1 MRRPPRQQG
10 VAAAALLRWRAAR
23 LGLLVALVQHASAS
37 PAAVSSIDDS
47 SSPVIGILTQ
57 DWDANHTYMAA
68 SYAKFVEMGGGQAVA
83 IHHEAPLWQIR
94 QLYRSLNGVLLPGG
108 NAGPKYSD
116 ALSLLVNLT
125 LEAARGPSGD
135 RVPLLAICLGFEM
148 LVQDVAQNKSVRT
161 APWDSLE
168 LPLPLAVHNSSR
180 MFGGMPADLREHIVN
195 TNMTMHNHGAGA
207 SPEVFLSNARLRAA
221 FDVTSVAT
229 DRVGRVFANVIEG
242 KNDMPLYAT
251 IWHPEMVPFEHEL
264 PMIPH
269 SQLAVRV
276 SQWVGDFFVQQCR
289 ESNSRSF
296 PTADALASV
305 LITGDAGL
313 LTDCRGDGSQISE
326 CYYWERRSLL
336 HRHALVGNKT
346 APPGAVER

>member
-1 MRRPPRQQG
+1 MLSAVSQPASAHP
-10 VAAAALLRWRAAR
+10 ASPRAA
-23 LGLLVALVQHASAS
+23 
-37 PAAVSSIDDS
+37 SSVDS

-68 SYAKFVEMGGGQAVA
+68 SYAKFVEMGGGQVVA

-94 QLYRSLNGVLLPGG
+94 QLHRSLNGVLLPGG

-161 APWDSLE
+161 APWDSLQ
-168 LPLPLAVHNSSR
+168 LPLPLVVRNGSR
-180 MFGGMPADLREHIVN
+180 MFGGMPAELREQIANANV
-195 TNMTMHNHGAGA
+195 TMHNHGAGA
-207 SPEVFLSNARLRAA
+207 SPDVFLSNERLRAT

-242 KNDMPLYAT
+242 KNEVPLYAT
-251 IWHPEMVPFEHEL
+251 IWHPEMVPFEHEM

-305 LITGDAGL
+305 LITGDAER

-326 CYYWERRSLL
+326 CYYWERKSLL
-336 HRHALVGNKT
+336 RRHPLVVNKT
-346 APPGAVER
+346 PRPGAVER